1 MTQRKL
7 GKEMVPAFLGQ
18 VDHNQPATLALPIG
32 LVDTDAERIAAAL
45 DHSQADNTRRTYA
58 GQWRAFDAWAG
69 GRGVSALVNARI
81 V

>member
-1 MTQRKL
+1 
-7 GKEMVPAFLGQ
+7 MVPAFLGQ

-45 DHSQADNTRRTYA
+45 GHFQADNTRRTYA

-69 GRGVSALVNARI
+69 AAAYPPLSMRELYET
-81 V
+81 